1 MEIRELTYLA
11 VGLRVLASI
20 IIGDVI
26 FGKIFRNFALKL
38 ASVAI
43 GAIIYYIVVQF
54 VISVLDI
61 DTNYLKLFSALIVAI
76 FLAVPHW
83 RKKLFHGK
91 KKEAHH
97 A

>member
-1 MEIRELTYLA
+1 M
-11 VGLRVLASI
+11 
-20 IIGDVI
+20 I

-61 DTNYLKLFSALIVAI
+61 DTNYLKLFSAVIVAI
-76 FLAVPHW
+76 FLAVPYW
-83 RKKLFHGK
+83 RKKIFHGK
-91 KKEAHH
+91 KKEGAPH